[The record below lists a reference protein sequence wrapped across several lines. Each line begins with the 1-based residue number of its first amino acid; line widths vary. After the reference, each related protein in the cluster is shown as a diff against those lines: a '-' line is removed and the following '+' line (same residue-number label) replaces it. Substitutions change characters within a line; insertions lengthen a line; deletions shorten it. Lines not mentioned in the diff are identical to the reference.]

1 MSEPGD
7 SRWKT
12 YYRRHGLLHDPQ
24 IIAIMARD
32 EKALFDFENEVSC
45 RQKKKVLFA
54 QRGEWANMA
63 RGDRESATFQKIDKL
78 HLFASALQKSLKRK
92 RDQVQQQR
100 LPDPKFKNGQG
111 LLQRWANW
119 MKSAKEPPENY
130 GKKKRPWWFWWF
142 SGEVCSFKGYGTS
155 RYAGVLEC
163 RLKTICI
170 MSTDGME
177 STRWYLNDFLW
188 RNLLTR
194 RATIRMEGS

>member
-1 MSEPGD
+1 
-7 SRWKT
+7 
-12 YYRRHGLLHDPQ
+12 
-24 IIAIMARD
+24 
-32 EKALFDFENEVSC
+32 
-45 RQKKKVLFA
+45 
-54 QRGEWANMA
+54 MA